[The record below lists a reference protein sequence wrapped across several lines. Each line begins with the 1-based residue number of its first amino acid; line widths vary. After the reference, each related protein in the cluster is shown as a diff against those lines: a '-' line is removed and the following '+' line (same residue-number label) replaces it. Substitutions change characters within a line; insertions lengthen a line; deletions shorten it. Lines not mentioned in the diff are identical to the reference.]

1 MPIPAKCSA
10 QLRRLLQSHSITRP
24 AVCNLNGGL
33 GSSNETSATSIA
45 EPRRPI
51 YPNLPYSPYSSP
63 VSSPR
68 VRRKPL
74 RETTRVNSTIQS
86 DGEYVQLNQYK
97 LEQAI
102 GQVRTWYMILQSM
115 SKHRT
120 IVTLSVNLG
129 ITWTQ
134 GFIFLQ
140 ISGWCIP
147 EKFHI
152 FSRCLRKNYLSVHA
166 VGICTYS
173 NSTQKFLWL

>member
-24 AVCNLNGGL
+24 AVRDLNGGL
-33 GSSNETSATSIA
+33 GSSNETSATSST

-74 RETTRVNSTIQS
+74 RETTRVNSTVQS

-102 GQVRTWYMILQSM
+102 GQVCNHCY
-115 SKHRT
+115 
-120 IVTLSVNLG
+120 IVDTCLVQVNLCQKLLLLHQLAHNMM
-129 ITWTQ
+129 TDCT
-134 GFIFLQ
+134 LNY
-140 ISGWCIP
+140 
-147 EKFHI
+147 KFD
-152 FSRCLRKNYLSVHA
+152 
-166 VGICTYS
+166 T
-173 NSTQKFLWL
+173 

>member
-1 MPIPAKCSA
+1 MILEGPLPIPAKCSA

-24 AVCNLNGGL
+24 AVRDLNGGL
-33 GSSNETSATSIA
+33 GSSNETSATSST

-74 RETTRVNSTIQS
+74 RETTRVNSTVQS

-102 GQVRTWYMILQSM
+102 GQVCINCYIVDTRLVCSLFQSGLNF
-115 SKHRT
+115 T
-120 IVTLSVNLG
+120 NLTCQLG
-129 ITWTQ
+129 K
-134 GFIFLQ
+134 
-140 ISGWCIP
+140 ISNMV
-147 EKFHI
+147 
-152 FSRCLRKNYLSVHA
+152 R
-166 VGICTYS
+166 
-173 NSTQKFLWL
+173 

>member
-24 AVCNLNGGL
+24 AVRDLNGGL
-33 GSSNETSATSIA
+33 GSSNETSATST

-74 RETTRVNSTIQS
+74 RETTRVNSTVQS

-102 GQVRTWYMILQSM
+102 GQVYNYCY
-115 SKHRT
+115 
-120 IVTLSVNLG
+120 IVDTRLVK
-129 ITWTQ
+129 
-134 GFIFLQ
+134 FIY
-140 ISGWCIP
+140 S
-147 EKFHI
+147 EKAAKFCDI
-152 FSRCLRKNYLSVHA
+152 FTVDLT
-166 VGICTYS
+166 GT
-173 NSTQKFLWL
+173 T

>member
-1 MPIPAKCSA
+1 MIKLIGFKKGLFWQTLDRTQLNYTLSYSDNQNNGYLISLADTAEGPVPIPAKCSA

-33 GSSNETSATSIA
+33 GSSNETSATSID
-45 EPRRPI
+45 PRRPI

-63 VSSPR
+63 ASSPR

-102 GQVRTWYMILQSM
+102 GQVHIHLLKMKMLPKQCFTQFVKIY
-115 SKHRT
+115 
-120 IVTLSVNLG
+120 TL
-129 ITWTQ
+129 
-134 GFIFLQ
+134 
-140 ISGWCIP
+140 
-147 EKFHI
+147 
-152 FSRCLRKNYLSVHA
+152 
-166 VGICTYS
+166 
-173 NSTQKFLWL
+173 

>member
-1 MPIPAKCSA
+1 MIFFSDTPEGPVPIPAKCSA

-24 AVCNLNGGL
+24 AVRDLNGGL
-33 GSSNETSATSIA
+33 GSSNETSATSST

-74 RETTRVNSTIQS
+74 RETTRVNSTVQS

-102 GQVRTWYMILQSM
+102 GQVYNYCY
-115 SKHRT
+115 
-120 IVTLSVNLG
+120 IVDTRLVK
-129 ITWTQ
+129 
-134 GFIFLQ
+134 FIY
-140 ISGWCIP
+140 S
-147 EKFHI
+147 EKAAKFCDI
-152 FSRCLRKNYLSVHA
+152 FTVDLT
-166 VGICTYS
+166 GT
-173 NSTQKFLWL
+173 T

>member
-1 MPIPAKCSA
+1 MLNFFSDTPEGPVPIPAKCSA

-24 AVCNLNGGL
+24 ALGLNGGL
-33 GSSNETSATSIA
+33 GSSNETSATST

-74 RETTRVNSTIQS
+74 RETTRVNSTVQS

-102 GQVRTWYMILQSM
+102 GQVCN
-115 SKHRT
+115 HR
-120 IVTLSVNLG
+120 
-129 ITWTQ
+129 
-134 GFIFLQ
+134 
-140 ISGWCIP
+140 
-147 EKFHI
+147 
-152 FSRCLRKNYLSVHA
+152 
-166 VGICTYS
+166 
-173 NSTQKFLWL
+173 